1 MKDEDRRKM
10 IRIGVNGITTLRIVG
25 TIGLLFLR
33 PMSPLF
39 LVVYTLTGLT
49 DALDGWLARK
59 TGTASE
65 FGARLDSI
73 ADLLFY
79 AVMLVGL
86 LPVLWKMLPLAFWYA
101 ITVVLAV
108 RLGSYLVA
116 AIKYRRFA
124 SLHTY
129 LNKGTGAMVFLL
141 PYVLVRLKGVVYCW
155 VACTLAFLASLEE
168 LIIHLS
174 RKSYCPDVKSIYE
187 SIKEKNR

>member
-25 TIGLLFLR
+25 TIGLLFLH
-33 PMSPLF
+33 PMSPPF

-49 DALDGWLARK
+49 DALDGWLARR

-86 LPVLWKMLPLAFWYA
+86 LPILWKVLPLSFWIA
-101 ITVVLAV
+101 IAIVLSV
-108 RLGSYLVA
+108 RLGSYVTA
-116 AIKYRRFA
+116 AIRYRRFA

-129 LNKGTGAMVFLL
+129 LNKLTGAAVFLL
-141 PYVLVRLKGVVYCW
+141 PYVLARSKGVVYCW
-155 VACTLAFLASLEE
+155 AVCTLAFLASLEE

-174 RKSYCPDVKSIYE
+174 RKSYCPNVKSIYE
-187 SIKEKNR
+187 SIKEQNR